1 MTYGIEAILGILI
14 KIFQVPALNPKTQNS
29 INIRIYYIKYTTKTG
44 GGGGGGGTFYLD
56 TGRNE
61 RGLQF

>member
-44 GGGGGGGTFYLD
+44 GGGGGGGGNILP
-56 TGRNE
+56 
-61 RGLQF
+61 